1 MTKVD
6 NSTSGLALP
15 LPWHETLW
23 ADLNKAIE
31 QDRMPHALLISGPS
45 GIGKERLATAL
56 AQRLRCAAEMNNY
69 ACGACKSCQLLAAGF
84 HPDLSILQPAEEG
97 KGILIPDV
105 RKLCSTLDKTAQQG
119 GWKIAIIVPGE
130 AMNISA
136 SNALLKS
143 LEEPQGK
150 TLLIL
155 VSHRP
160 SLLSA
165 TIRSRC
171 QKKSLLPPPRDTAR
185 QWLSDVLGQDSNIDK
200 AIEVAAG
207 RPLLALQY
215 IQSGTLQDQQ
225 ILEAAIEAVRHGE
238 QSFVDAAQQCSKLNP
253 AIALEWFMNYLHL
266 SVTQDRDVQSNQ
278 NVYLFLDRLNHM
290 HQMIVS
296 GSTVNQQLLW
306 EELLMSWSQIFAKR

>member
-6 NSTSGLALP
+6 NFTSGLALP

-56 AQRLRCAAEMNNY
+56 AQRLLCAAEMNNY

-143 LEEPQGK
+143 LEEPQGC
-150 TLLIL
+150 LLYT
-155 VSHRP
+155 SP
-160 SLLSA
+160 S
-165 TIRSRC
+165 
-171 QKKSLLPPPRDTAR
+171 PRD
-185 QWLSDVLGQDSNIDK
+185 S
-200 AIEVAAG
+200 
-207 RPLLALQY
+207 
-215 IQSGTLQDQQ
+215 
-225 ILEAAIEAVRHGE
+225 
-238 QSFVDAAQQCSKLNP
+238 
-253 AIALEWFMNYLHL
+253 
-266 SVTQDRDVQSNQ
+266 
-278 NVYLFLDRLNHM
+278 
-290 HQMIVS
+290 
-296 GSTVNQQLLW
+296 
-306 EELLMSWSQIFAKR
+306 